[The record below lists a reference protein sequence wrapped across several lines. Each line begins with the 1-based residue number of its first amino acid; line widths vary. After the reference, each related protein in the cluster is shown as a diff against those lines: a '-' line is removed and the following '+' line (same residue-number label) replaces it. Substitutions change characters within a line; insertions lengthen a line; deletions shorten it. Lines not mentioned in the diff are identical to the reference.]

1 MTRYNLLRKR
11 NQIDCIGVKKRMK
24 NVFLLSNFYL
34 QQRRKI
40 TQKKWNKLII
50 NTRCITSQV
59 KNDSVIITTY
69 TTLSPVRYN
78 AINDT
83 HEHHCIVQIIIII
96 CTYVC
101 PVHLRAIKCVLYIIV
116 IHFILLYLILPFSP
130 YPLSVSVLK

>member
-40 TQKKWNKLII
+40 TKKKRNKQII

-101 PVHLRAIKCVLYIIV
+101 PVHLRAIKYVFFISLSSISYCYIWYFV
-116 IHFILLYLILPFSP
+116 SPLILCQF
-130 YPLSVSVLK
+130 LF